1 MKLLL
6 AGYFGCGN
14 LGDDAIL
21 LGFSEAIANRP
32 YQLKV
37 LCNNVENLMRFYG
50 MTGVHRKDMASIQSA
65 ISDCDALV
73 FPGGSI
79 FQDVTSTRS
88 IAYYGKLVSMAKKAG
103 KKVILLGQGIGPI
116 NGFFGKQIARSAF
129 AACDIIV
136 VRDSASVSSLKALGY
151 SGQVPV
157 SADMAWLMT
166 PLPHDEASQFGV
178 AGTKSV
184 GISARPWGKS
194 KDIVQVFGDLARI
207 LTKNGYIPTFL
218 EMDQTEDGP
227 LIQEIAKTQ
236 GGKVPDMK
244 NMTSPKQIQQRLS
257 RMEGV
262 IAMRLHA
269 GILAATVGVPPFMI
283 SYDPKVNAFANSIG
297 APSPLPI
304 QGISAE
310 RIFEGF
316 QSYIKDRER
325 VSNSLLRRREELA
338 KEARINIEVLD
349 RTLLP

>member
-1 MKLLL
+1 
-6 AGYFGCGN
+6 
-14 LGDDAIL
+14 
-21 LGFSEAIANRP
+21 
-32 YQLKV
+32 
-37 LCNNVENLMRFYG
+37 
-50 MTGVHRKDMASIQSA
+50 
-65 ISDCDALV
+65 
-73 FPGGSI
+73 
-79 FQDVTSTRS
+79 
-88 IAYYGKLVSMAKKAG
+88 
-103 KKVILLGQGIGPI
+103 
-116 NGFFGKQIARSAF
+116 
-129 AACDIIV
+129 
-136 VRDSASVSSLKALGY
+136 
-151 SGQVPV
+151 
-157 SADMAWLMT
+157 
-166 PLPHDEASQFGV
+166 
-178 AGTKSV
+178 
-184 GISARPWGKS
+184 
-194 KDIVQVFGDLARI
+194 
-207 LTKNGYIPTFL
+207 
-218 EMDQTEDGP
+218 MDQTEDGP